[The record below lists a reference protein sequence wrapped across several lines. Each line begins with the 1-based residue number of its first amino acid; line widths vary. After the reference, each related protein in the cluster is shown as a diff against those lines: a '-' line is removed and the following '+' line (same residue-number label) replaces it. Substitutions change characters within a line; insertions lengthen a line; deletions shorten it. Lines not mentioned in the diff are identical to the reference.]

1 MKTIKKLTFGKIM
14 IYMAVTAIAAFCLLP
29 LVLVVIVSF
38 TAEEE
43 IIRNGYSFFPS
54 KWSLE
59 AYKML
64 FENGKEVFRCYL
76 NSICITAVGT
86 VMATMITAMASYSLA
101 NPSVQ
106 SGMGLQCTF
115 LSRWYLMGEWFHGT
129 SCAKIWD

>member
-64 FENGKEVFRCYL
+64 FENELDLYYGGRNGNGDNDYGNGILFAGKSVC
-76 NSICITAVGT
+76 T
-86 VMATMITAMASYSLA
+86 V
-101 NPSVQ
+101 P
-106 SGMGLQCTF
+106 
-115 LSRWYLMGEWFHGT
+115 EWDCNVLFCHDG
-129 SCAKIWD
+129 I